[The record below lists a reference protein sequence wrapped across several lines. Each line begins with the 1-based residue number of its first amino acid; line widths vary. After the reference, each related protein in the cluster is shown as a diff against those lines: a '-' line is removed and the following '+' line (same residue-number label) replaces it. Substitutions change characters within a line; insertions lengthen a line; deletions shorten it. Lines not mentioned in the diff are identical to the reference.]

1 MIKYIYLFLFILQ
14 VQSLRFFPFLFTR
27 KKYTPIKKYITI
39 MPGGIRGFYMLGIC
53 KYLQETENLSDFY
66 YLGASAG
73 AWCSLI
79 CCYNKD
85 IDSLMNELFQNNYL
99 YTNITS
105 PNDLQYKFRRF
116 LLDNYNSNDF
126 DLSKLNIGLCQL
138 EYLNLET
145 KIISN
150 FNSLERAI
158 DCCIVSSH
166 IPYITSKGLIKR
178 FDNKIVFDG
187 GLTSGF
193 PPKYMPVYYNINP
206 SLYDEQYSNTKFLL
220 QLIKFNHT
228 SDSLQEM
235 YNLGYENAKK
245 NKIMIKDIFNR

>member
-1 MIKYIYLFLFILQ
+1 MIKYICLFLFILQ
-14 VQSLRFFPFLFTR
+14 IQSWRFFPFLLNKR
-27 KKYTPIKKYITI
+27 KYIPPKKYITI

-53 KYLQETENLSDFY
+53 KYLQENEDLSNFH

-85 IDSLMNELFQNNYL
+85 IDILINDLFQSDYL

-105 PNDLQYKFRRF
+105 PNDLQYKLRDF

-138 EYLNLET
+138 EHLNLET

-150 FNSLERAI
+150 LYNLERAI

-166 IPYITSKGLIKR
+166 IPYITSNGFIKK
-178 FDNKIVFDG
+178 FDDKIAFDG

-193 PPKYMPVYYNINP
+193 PPQYMPIYYIITP
-206 SLYDEQYSNTKFLL
+206 SLYDQEYSNRKFLIEL
-220 QLIKFNHT
+220 LKYNHT
-228 SDSLQEM
+228 AYTLQNM

-245 NKIMIKDIFNR
+245 NKILIKDIFNR